1 MQIPRPWPAEDP
13 RRLPVTLRR
22 EYLASGYTDRAI
34 DTMVRDGTLARV
46 RRGAYVAGDVWRNL
60 DDNGRHS
67 LRARAVQKQAC
78 TQVVLSHVT
87 GLLEFDSPTWGL
99 DLSEVHVTRR
109 DGRAGRRE
117 AGVHQHVGLIA
128 DGDVVLHN
136 GVHVMRPDR
145 LALEVATS
153 TDVEHAL
160 PVLCDLLHRK
170 IITGAELTERHRT
183 MVFWPRSLG
192 SEVAVR
198 LADPRIE
205 SVGEART
212 WHLCFA
218 QGLPMPEPQYEI
230 VDRWGRVLA
239 RVDFAWP
246 ELGVFV
252 EFDGRIK
259 YEKLLRDGERP
270 SDVVV
275 REKERE
281 KLICRLTGW
290 RCVRL
295 TWADLEHPA
304 RTAAMIRAEFSRPAA

>member
-1 MQIPRPWPAEDP
+1 M
-13 RRLPVTLRR
+13 TLRR
-22 EYLASGYTDRAI
+22 EYRASGYTNRAI
-34 DTMVRDGTLARV
+34 DIMVRDGTLARV
-46 RRGAYVAGDVWRNL
+46 RRGAYVAGDVWRML

-67 LRARAVQKQAC
+67 VRARAVQRQAC
-78 TQVVLSHVT
+78 TEVVLSHVT
-87 GLLEFDSPTWGL
+87 GLLEFDAPTWGL

-109 DGRAGRRE
+109 DGCAGRRE
-117 AGVHQHVGLIA
+117 AGVHQHAGLVEE
-128 DGDVVLHN
+128 DDVVRRN

-145 LALEVATS
+145 LALEVATT

-170 IITGAELTERHRT
+170 LVTPEELKARHRT
-183 MVFWPRSLG
+183 MTFWPRSLG
-192 SEVAVR
+192 SEVVIR

-212 WHLCFA
+212 WYLCFT
-218 QGLPMPEPQYEI
+218 QKLPMPEPQREI
-230 VDRWGRVLA
+230 VDRSGRVVA

-270 SDVVV
+270 SDVVL

-295 TWADLEHPA
+295 TWADLERPE
-304 RTAAMIRAEFSRPAA
+304 RTAALIRAEFSRPVA

>member
-1 MQIPRPWPAEDP
+1 M
-13 RRLPVTLRR
+13 TLRR
-22 EYLASGYTDRAI
+22 EYRASGYTDRAI

-46 RRGAYVAGDVWRNL
+46 RRGAYVAGDVWRAL
-60 DDNGRHS
+60 DENGRHS
-67 LRARAVQKQAC
+67 VRARAVQKQAC
-78 TQVVLSHVT
+78 TELVLSHVT

-99 DLSEVHVTRR
+99 DLSEVHATRR

-117 AGVHQHVGLIA
+117 AGVHQHAGLIEA
-128 DGDVVLHN
+128 GDVLQRN
-136 GVHVMRPDR
+136 GMQVMRPDR
-145 LALEVATS
+145 LALEVATT

-170 IITGAELTERHRT
+170 LVTSEELAERHRT
-183 MVFWPRSLG
+183 MTFWPRSLG
-192 SEVAVR
+192 SEVVIR

-212 WHLCFA
+212 WHLCFS
-218 QGLPMPEPQYEI
+218 QKLPMPVPQYEI
-230 VDRWGRVLA
+230 VDPSGRVVA

-252 EFDGRIK
+252 EFDGRVK
-259 YEKLLRDGERP
+259 YEKLLREGERP
-270 SDVVV
+270 STVVL

-295 TWADLEHPA
+295 TWADLEHPE